1 MKKDLIVAVIMIAI
15 MAGVILMP
23 WQAYYAIAALAGVGV
38 WIVKRDE
45 PSRSAKDPLQTSPS
59 MGRLSE
65 EMN

>member
-1 MKKDLIVAVIMIAI
+1 MKKDLIFAAIFFAILAV
-15 MAGVILMP
+15 VIIMP

-38 WIVKRDE
+38 WIVKRGE

>member
-38 WIVKRDE
+38 WIVKRE
-45 PSRSAKDPLQTSPS
+45 GSSRSTKDPLQTSPS